1 MAEYAYNRRK
11 FIRNLGISAAGI
23 GVAGLMP
30 TYLQARGTTYRLSI
44 LHTND
49 THSRID
55 PYPAGSSMAGL
66 GGVAA
71 RMELLKTIRSQIVHS
86 ILLDAGDFFQGTPY
100 FNFYQGE
107 VEIRAMQQLGYD
119 VATLG
124 NHDFDA
130 GMDNLLTQLKKAEF
144 PVVCSNYSF
153 GRHGLSHRCQPAV
166 VIRRDA
172 LKIGVFGLGINP
184 QGLIPTALSPQLQY
198 SDPFNSARQQIRR
211 LRILHGCH
219 MIICLSHLGLAY
231 ADDRPSDRRLAREV
245 SGIDLIVGG
254 HTHSFLDQPELYF
267 NPAGRPVHIVQAGHS
282 GLRLG
287 KVDWEIKLGKNI
299 ELAPVDASL
308 ISVGKGMEWG

>member
-1 MAEYAYNRRK
+1 MEESGYNRRK
-11 FIRNLGISAAGI
+11 FIRNLGLTAGSI
-23 GVAGLMP
+23 GLSGIMP
-30 TYLQARGTTYRLSI
+30 GYLQAKGVTYRLSI

-55 PYPAGSSMAGL
+55 PFPAGSSMAGM

-71 RMELLKTIRSQIVHS
+71 RLELLKTMRSEVKRS

-124 NHDFDA
+124 NHDFD
-130 GMDNLLTQLKKAEF
+130 GGIDNLHAQLSKADF
-144 PVVCSNYSF
+144 PVVSANYSF
-153 GRHGLSHRCQPAV
+153 GRHALAQRCQSAV
-166 VIRRDA
+166 VIRRDP

-184 QGLIPTALSPQLQY
+184 VGLIPAALAPQLKY
-198 SDPFNSARQQIRR
+198 VDPFEAARLQARQ
-211 LRILHGCH
+211 LRTVHGCH
-219 MIICLSHLGLAY
+219 MVICLSHLGLGY
-231 ADDRPSDRRLAREV
+231 SDDRPSDRRLAREV

-254 HTHSFLDQPELYF
+254 HTHSFLDQPEVYL
-267 NPAGRPVHIVQAGHS
+267 NPLGHPVYVVQAGHG

-287 KVDWEIKLGKNI
+287 KVDWEIKMGI
-299 ELAPVDASL
+299 RTTVIPVETSL
-308 ISVGKGMEWG
+308 ISIGASKEMG

>member
-1 MAEYAYNRRK
+1 
-11 FIRNLGISAAGI
+11 
-23 GVAGLMP
+23 MP
-30 TYLQARGTTYRLSI
+30 AYLQARGTTYRLSI

-55 PYPAGSSMAGL
+55 PYPVGSSMAGM
-66 GGVAA
+66 GGIAA
-71 RMELLKTIRSQIVHS
+71 RMELLRTIRSETAQS
-86 ILLDAGDFFQGTPY
+86 ILLDSGDFFQGTPF
-100 FNFYQGE
+100 FNFYKGE

-130 GMDNLLTQLKKAEF
+130 GMDNLYTQLKKAEF

-153 GRHGLSHRCQPAV
+153 GRHALSLRCQPSL
-166 VIRRDA
+166 VIRRDV

-184 QGLIPTALSPQLQY
+184 QGLIPPALSPQLKY
-198 SDPFNSARQQIRR
+198 LDPFQSARQQARR
-211 LRILHGCH
+211 LRILYGCH
-219 MIICLSHLGLAY
+219 MVICLSHLGLGY

-267 NPAGRPVHIVQAGHS
+267 NPAGQPVYVVQAGHS

-287 KVDWEIKLGKNI
+287 KVDWEIKLGKKT
-299 ELAPVDASL
+299 EVVPVDASL
-308 ISVGKGMEWG
+308 ISVGSGMVWG